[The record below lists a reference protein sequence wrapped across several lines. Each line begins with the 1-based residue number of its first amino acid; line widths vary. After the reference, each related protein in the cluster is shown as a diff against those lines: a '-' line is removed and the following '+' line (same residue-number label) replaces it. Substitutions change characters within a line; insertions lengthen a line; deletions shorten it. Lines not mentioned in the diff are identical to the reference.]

1 MKDYY
6 HRNYYTNRP
15 YKSRKLLRYASGF
28 SILRKFLSI
37 DRRMRRNLLIGASLF
52 VVVIFTGA
60 LLAIISLVQ
69 FGGNL
74 IDEALGDL
82 QSETRL
88 ERSYL
93 QPSDIKGSDLRN

>member
-1 MKDYY
+1 MRDYY

-15 YKSRKLLRYASGF
+15 FKTRKLLRYATGF
-28 SILRKFLSI
+28 SLLRKFLGI
-37 DRRMRRNLLIGASLF
+37 DKRMRRNLLIGASLF
-52 VVVIFTGA
+52 IVVIFTGA

-82 QSETRL
+82 KNETRV